1 MRGAAMTDM
10 RTSPVPMVY
19 PDTRPARV
27 AFYFPGES
35 LHKCFAGQRDNW
47 YGVCRAFMTPGRSF
61 VIVFCH
67 EGDPAGVRLH
77 AMDGNP
83 LSGVVQSRIE
93 LRPARTGLVLGP
105 WPAYDVA
112 VRLPARACTSYVY
125 LVLEWQAPPGGVNRP
140 LTVSVQVVSITP
152 RLGRETTATSSGCAA
167 LDAMKPARPP
177 SLRQPVE
184 LPFPVWTESR

>member
-1 MRGAAMTDM
+1 MGRCHQQKFFRSYRRSALRSTSRACARDMRGATMTDM

-77 AMDGNP
+77 AWAAIP
-83 LSGVVQSRIE
+83 LPEWCRAASSCDRLAPVSCS
-93 LRPARTGLVLGP
+93 GP

-125 LVLEWQAPPGGVNRP
+125 LVL
-140 LTVSVQVVSITP
+140 
-152 RLGRETTATSSGCAA
+152 
-167 LDAMKPARPP
+167 
-177 SLRQPVE
+177 
-184 LPFPVWTESR
+184 